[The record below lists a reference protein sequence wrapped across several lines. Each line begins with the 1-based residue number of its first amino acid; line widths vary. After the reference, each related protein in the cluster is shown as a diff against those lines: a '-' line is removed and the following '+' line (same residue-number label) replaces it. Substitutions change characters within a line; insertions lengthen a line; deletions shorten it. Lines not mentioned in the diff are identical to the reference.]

1 MNVTPMQKAKAIV
14 WAVCSIS
21 TWISVLAV
29 LWVSYAK
36 GYITV
41 TIMFLFFV
49 ISIIII
55 ATLVSDKKE
64 PSQAVG
70 WKKNE

>member
-29 LWVSYAK
+29 LLVSYMK
-36 GYITV
+36 GYTTV

-49 ISIIII
+49 ISIVLI
-55 ATLVSDKKE
+55 AALVSDR
-64 PSQAVG
+64 
-70 WKKNE
+70 